1 MLKNPKSLYES
12 IKSLSEEN
20 SLLKK
25 EIDKLSNEKV
35 FSVKKDIITK
45 LENISGLNVITTTV
59 DLKPAKIKD
68 LCFSIA
74 SEIENLFLIII
85 TKDLNK
91 VYCSCYISKNLVSE
105 KNLNSSEIIS
115 KLSKFINGRGGGQAF
130 YSTCAGDN
138 LEGIQKLFT
147 AAKDLQIQFLK

>member
-1 MLKNPKSLYES
+1 MSRLFKVA
-12 IKSLSEEN
+12 

-138 LEGIQKLFT
+138 IEGIEKLYS